1 MRTSR
6 DGTVWKVRVLI
17 LRDGTWAP
25 KTLFYSREVFA
36 KKWLA
41 RAENNPN
48 LHIDF
53 YGKYVLEESSVRS

>member
-36 KKWLA
+36 KK
-41 RAENNPN
+41 
-48 LHIDF
+48 
-53 YGKYVLEESSVRS
+53 